1 MKSRRP
7 RKFNRWLAAGAVVL
21 VALGSSLVVQGSAG
35 ANVPIAHYPAIRLWN
50 RYEVATL
57 ALPSHV
63 PCPRSQPDCKWK
75 LTVYETVA
83 SAHTIVGSVVGDAG
97 TLTVTYPLYFCG
109 VLIAEAFVGPKPY
122 ILQREIQQS
131 ADTGGACGAGTGAN
145 VTTVG
150 STIAPTVPVVHAVTV
165 HSSPQGPSVVVAA
178 AAAHPTA
185 STVYLR
191 GVRYRVLAFT
201 GTDVRPLVF
210 IGAAL
215 VLLGFYIITTLEQRR
230 RAMRRMAHAVRTS
243 EVPGHATRVTRWFLG
258 D

>member
-7 RKFNRWLAAGAVVL
+7 RKFNRWLAAAAATF
-21 VALGSSLVVQGSAG
+21 VALGSTLVIQGTAG
-35 ANVPIAHYPAIRLWN
+35 ADVPIAHYPAIRLWN

-57 ALPSHV
+57 SLPSKV

-83 SAHTIVGSVVGDAG
+83 SSHTVVGSVVGDAG
-97 TLTVTYPLYFCG
+97 TLTVTYPQYFCG
-109 VLIAEAFVGPKPY
+109 VLIAEAFVGPGPY

-145 VTTVG
+145 ATTVG
-150 STIAPTVPVVHAVTV
+150 STTAATTVAVAHGAVIRTY
-165 HSSPQGPSVVVAA
+165 PQGTPVVVAA
-178 AAAHPTA
+178 AAAHPRRVTYVVGR
-185 STVYLR
+185 T
-191 GVRYRVLAFT
+191 RVLAFT
-201 GTDVRPLVF
+201 GADIKPVAFAGGFLM
-210 IGAAL
+210 
-215 VLLGFYIITTLEQRR
+215 LLGFLILTTLEQRR

-243 EVPGHATRVTRWFLG
+243 EASGHATRITRWFMG